1 MPTRKAI
8 ENRLRGE
15 MLPFSGDFGSSASQR
30 VLVVGSINV
39 DLYQKMTPS
48 SIKLGGRPID
58 VTPIK
63 GMTLPA
69 KSFVENQGIAKQLAA
84 STITCVSGQ
93 EEDLLM
99 KMDGP
104 FDQKTG
110 GKGANAAAA
119 AGQTVGCE
127 LICNFG
133 RASADAN
140 KMLLADLKNFGN
152 VDTSR
157 SGFIDG
163 PTGTAYI
170 LLFGDN
176 DNCICLLGGANQSWA
191 ASSTAEGSPLHT
203 AIHESAAV
211 MLQREVPDRVN
222 VEVARMARALG
233 RPVIMDVGGTD
244 APLDEQLI
252 PFLSV
257 VAPNESELTFIS
269 GVETQVGGEV
279 KKSLVREAVTAL
291 KKKFAAAGN
300 ASVEVLVTLGSHGSM
315 HFGRNWVMGRE
326 DVEYHVGRFPLSTPN
341 RKPKD
346 TTGAGDCYRGSYV
359 AARYGEGRSVAEAMR
374 WAAAAGSLAV
384 EVEGAMPSMP
394 TRKAIEDRAKQTM
407 LPPTEEFA
415 GAAVEKVKGAQPDW
429 SGMRVCVLIGA
440 LTVVIAVVASH
451 RRHR

>member
-1 MPTRKAI
+1 MSTP
-8 ENRLRGE
+8 
-15 MLPFSGDFGSSASQR
+15 R

-48 SIKLGGRPID
+48 TIKLGGTPID
-58 VTPIK
+58 VSPIK

-69 KSFVENQGIAKQLAA
+69 KSFAENQGVAQQLKAA
-84 STITCVSGQ
+84 SLQCVAGQ
-93 EEDLLM
+93 EEALLM

-104 FDQKTG
+104 FEQKTG

-119 AGQTVGCE
+119 AGQTFGCE

-133 RASADAN
+133 RASDDAN
-140 KMLLADLKNFGN
+140 KMLLNDLKRIGN
-152 VDTSR
+152 VDTAR
-157 SGFIDG
+157 SGLIDG

-176 DNCICLLGGANQSWA
+176 DNAICLLGGANQSWS
-191 ASSTAEGSPLHT
+191 ASSTAEGSPLHE
-203 AIHESAAV
+203 AIKESVAV
-211 MLQREVPDRVN
+211 MLQREVPDIVN

-233 RPVIMDVGGTD
+233 KPVFMDVGGTD
-244 APLDEQLI
+244 APLDERLI

-269 GVETQVGGEV
+269 GVETQANGGEV
-279 KKSLVREAVTAL
+279 KKSLVREAVAAL
-291 KKKFAAAGN
+291 KTKFAAAGN
-300 ASVEVLVTLGSHGSM
+300 GGVEVLVTLGAHGSM
-315 HFGRNWVMGRE
+315 HFGADWVKAREDNECHMGR
-326 DVEYHVGRFPLSTPN
+326 YALTTSN

-359 AARYGEGRSVAEAMR
+359 AARYGEGKSVAEAMQ
-374 WAAAAGSLAV
+374 WAAAAGSLSV

-394 TRKAIEDRAKQTM
+394 TREAIESRVKQAM

-415 GAAVEKVKGAQPDW
+415 GKVSGAQDRCPPAVLALIAAVT
-429 SGMRVCVLIGA
+429 MA
-440 LTVVIAVVASH
+440 LAVAAMQQ
-451 RRHR
+451 RRR

>member
-1 MPTRKAI
+1 MTTP
-8 ENRLRGE
+8 
-15 MLPFSGDFGSSASQR
+15 R

-48 SIKLGGRPID
+48 TIKLGGTPID
-58 VTPIK
+58 VSPIK

-69 KSFVENQGIAKQLAA
+69 KSFAETPGVAKQLKAA
-84 STITCVSGQ
+84 NLTCVAGQ
-93 EEDLLM
+93 EEALLM

-119 AGQTVGCE
+119 AGQTFGCE

-133 RASADAN
+133 RASANAN
-140 KMLLADLKNFGN
+140 KMLLDDLKKFGN
-152 VDTSR
+152 VDTGR
-157 SGFIDG
+157 SGLIEG

-176 DNCICLLGGANQSWA
+176 DNAICLLGGANQSWSA
-191 ASSTAEGSPLHT
+191 ASTAEGSPLHK
-203 AIHESAAV
+203 AIKESVAV
-211 MLQREVPDRVN
+211 MLQREVPDLIN

-233 RPVIMDVGGTD
+233 KPVFMDVGGTD
-244 APLDEQLI
+244 APLDERLI

-257 VAPNESELTFIS
+257 VCPNESELTFIS
-269 GVETQVGGEV
+269 GVETQANGEV
-279 KKSLVREAVTAL
+279 KKSLVRDAVAAL
-291 KKKFAAAGN
+291 KTKFAAAGN
-300 ASVEVLVTLGSHGSM
+300 GGVEVLVTLGAHGSM
-315 HFGRNWVMGRE
+315 HFGADWVKARDE
-326 DVEYHVGRFPLSTPN
+326 HECHVGRYALATSN

-359 AARYGEGRSVAEAMR
+359 AARYGEGRSVAEAMQ
-374 WAAAAGSLAV
+374 WAAAAGSLSV

-394 TRKAIEDRAKQTM
+394 TRKAIESRMKQAM

-415 GAAVEKVKGAQPDW
+415 GEYVLVQGAQDGSCSSSVLAIVAAAVV
-429 SGMRVCVLIGA
+429 VL
-440 LTVVIAVVASH
+440 AVATLR
-451 RRHR
+451 RRHS